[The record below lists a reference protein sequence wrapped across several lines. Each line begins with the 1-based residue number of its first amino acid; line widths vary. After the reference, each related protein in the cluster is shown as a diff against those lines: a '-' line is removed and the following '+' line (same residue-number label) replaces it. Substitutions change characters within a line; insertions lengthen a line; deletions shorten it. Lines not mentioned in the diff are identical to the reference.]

1 MSKIVIDS
9 AIPMIRGVLEPY
21 AEVIYRPGQAFTPAD
36 VRNADALVI
45 RTRTRCD
52 ETLLRGSRVR
62 LIATATIG
70 YDHIDLDYCRCA
82 GIRVATAAGCNAR
95 GVLQWMAAA
104 LALLSDHEG
113 WRPEE
118 RTIGIVGVGHIG
130 SLVEAYARQWGFHV
144 LCCDPPRAERER
156 NAEGKGN
163 KGGKEGAGCDFLP
176 SEGIAT
182 SCDFRPLEE
191 VAANCDI
198 LTFHTPLDGTTRHLC
213 DRALLATMRRDAVI
227 INCSRGP
234 VVDNRALLESGRRYL
249 LDVWEDEPHPDPEL
263 LAQALVAT
271 PHIAGY
277 SLQGKANA
285 TAMSVRAVAE
295 TLSLPLAGW
304 YPAEV
309 PPVHPR
315 PIGWEELRRTIV
327 AHCDLAAETR
337 TLQAAP
343 DTFEALRDHYRFR
356 PEYF

>member
-1 MSKIVIDS
+1 MNRIVIDS

-21 AEVIYRPGQAFTPAD
+21 AEVVYRPGQAFTPAD
-36 VRNADALVI
+36 VRDADALII

-52 ETLLRGSRVR
+52 EALLRGSRVR

-70 YDHIDLDYCRCA
+70 YDHIDLDYCRRA

-104 LALLSDHEG
+104 LALLSEREG

-130 SLVEAYARQWGFHV
+130 SLVEAYARRWGFGV

-156 NAEGKGN
+156 NAEGKG
-163 KGGKEGAGCDFLP
+163 GKEDAGV
-176 SEGIAT
+176 
-182 SCDFRPLEE
+182 DFRPLEE

-213 DRALLATMRRDAVI
+213 DRTLLATLRRDAVI

-234 VVDNRALLESGRRYL
+234 VVDNKALRESGRRCL

-309 PPVHPR
+309 PPTHPR

-343 DTFEALRDHYRFR
+343 DTFEALRDHYRYR

>member
-1 MSKIVIDS
+1 MNRIVIDS

-21 AEVIYRPGQAFTPAD
+21 AEVVYRPGQAFTPAD
-36 VRNADALVI
+36 VRDADALII

-52 ETLLRGSRVR
+52 EALLRGSRVR

-70 YDHIDLDYCRCA
+70 YDHIDFDYCRRA

-104 LALLSDHEG
+104 LALLSEREG

-130 SLVEAYARQWGFHV
+130 SLVEAYARRWGFGV

-156 NAEGKGN
+156 NERGEG
-163 KGGKEGAGCDFLP
+163 GAVSDFL
-176 SEGIAT
+176 
-182 SCDFRPLEE
+182 PLEE

-213 DRALLATMRRDAVI
+213 DRTLLATLRRDAVI

-234 VVDNRALLESGRRYL
+234 VVDNRALRESGRRCL

-263 LAQALVAT
+263 LAHALVAT

-295 TLSLPLAGW
+295 TLSLPLADW

-309 PPVHPR
+309 PPAHPR

-343 DTFEALRDHYRFR
+343 DTFEALRDHYCFR

>member
-1 MSKIVIDS
+1 MKRIVIDS

-21 AEVIYRPGQAFTPAD
+21 AEVVYRPGQAFTPED
-36 VRNADALVI
+36 VRDADALVI

-52 ETLLRGSRVR
+52 ESLLRGSRVR

-70 YDHIDLDYCRCA
+70 YDHIDLDCCRRA
-82 GIRVATAAGCNAR
+82 GIRVATAAGSNAR

-104 LALLSDHEG
+104 LTLLSQEEG

-130 SLVEAYARQWGFHV
+130 SLVEAYARQWGFRV
-144 LCCDPPRAERER
+144 LCCDPPRAEREGNR
-156 NAEGKGN
+156 EG
-163 KGGKEGAGCDFLP
+163 
-176 SEGIAT
+176 
-182 SCDFRPLEE
+182 DFRPLEE

-198 LTFHTPLDGTTRHLC
+198 LTFHTPLDRTTRHLC
-213 DRALLATMRRDAVI
+213 DRALLATLRRGAVI

-234 VVDNRALLESGRRYL
+234 VVDNKALLESGRRCL

-263 LAQALVAT
+263 LAHAMVAT

-285 TAMSVRAVAE
+285 TAMSVQAVAE

-304 YPAEV
+304 YPADVV
-309 PPVHPR
+309 PTRPR
-315 PIGWEELRRTIV
+315 PIGWEELRRTIA
-327 AHCDLAAETR
+327 AHCDLALETR

-343 DTFEALRDHYRFR
+343 DTFEALRDNYRYR

>member
-21 AEVIYRPGQAFTPAD
+21 AEVVYRPGQAFTSED
-36 VRNADALVI
+36 VRDADALVI

-52 ETLLRGSRVR
+52 EALLRGSRVR

-70 YDHIDLDYCRCA
+70 YDHIDLDYCRRA

-95 GVLQWMAAA
+95 GVLQWVAAA
-104 LALLSDHEG
+104 LALLSQEEG

-130 SLVEAYARQWGFHV
+130 SLVEAYACQWGFRV
-144 LCCDPPRAERER
+144 LCCDPPRAEREG
-156 NAEGKGN
+156 NEGG
-163 KGGKEGAGCDFLP
+163 
-176 SEGIAT
+176 
-182 SCDFRPLEE
+182 DFRPLEE

-198 LTFHTPLDGTTRHLC
+198 LTFHTPLDRTTRHLC
-213 DRALLATMRRDAVI
+213 DRALLATLRRDAVI

-234 VVDNRALLESGRRYL
+234 VVDNKALLESGRRCL
-249 LDVWEDEPHPDPEL
+249 LDVWEDEPHPDPDL
-263 LAQALVAT
+263 LAHAMVAT

-304 YPAEV
+304 YPADV
-309 PPVHPR
+309 TPARPR
-315 PIGWEELRRTIV
+315 PIGWEELRRTI
-327 AHCDLAAETR
+327 AGYCDLASETR
-337 TLQAAP
+337 ALQAAP
-343 DTFEALRDHYRFR
+343 DTFEALRDNYRYR